1 MMDIVL
7 VEAAGDGEDAQ
18 KGLGVTSC
26 TDKVRST

>member
-7 VEAAGDGEDAQ
+7 VEAAGDGEHAQ

-26 TDKVRST
+26 TDKV